1 MTQCSSVYSLQS
13 RSSDPS
19 LQSLAPSQT
28 YDVGMQPQTYDVGMQ
43 PATLPQANCPGEHLN
58 STAKYTCHK
67 SEWRFLVLWNIC
79 YNFEEFLKFPRSDG
93 AKKRIS
99 KITFHALLRYHPFT
113 FFCSILLKIRIS
125 NLVDHRDRFLF
136 FCGVHSVLAIIDL
149 FVTRRLSMRNQWRF
163 ALSQLVKLHKSQN
176 ALCG

>member
-1 MTQCSSVYSLQS
+1 MTQRSTAYSPQF

-28 YDVGMQPQTYDVGMQ
+28 YDVEMQ
-43 PATLPQANCPGEHLN
+43 PATLTQANCPEEHLN

-67 SEWRFLVLWNIC
+67 SEWRFLVLWNI
-79 YNFEEFLKFPRSDG
+79 YYSFEEFLKFPRSDG
-93 AKKRIS
+93 AKNRIS

-113 FFCSILLKIRIS
+113 FFFCSILLKIRIS

-136 FCGVHSVLAIIDL
+136 FCGVHPFLAIIDL